1 MPSQKNIQQVK
12 LLIEK
17 ISKAKSIVLANCS
30 GLNVNLQQL
39 LRRKVKEAG
48 GELIVAKNS
57 LLNISLKQEK
67 LDLPHDFKEILQGPT
82 ITLLSYQDE
91 IAPIKALAEFAK
103 NNGLPEIK
111 AGFLNKDALT
121 KEQVE
126 ALAKL
131 PTKIE
136 LLALTVGTIKAP
148 LTGFVNVLSGNLR
161 NLVFALKAI
170 SAKGRSS
177 SGRQTKKGGE

>member
-1 MPSQKNIQQVK
+1 MPSQKNIDQVK
-12 LLIEK
+12 EIAEK
-17 ISKAKSIVLANCS
+17 VTKAKSIVLADYR
-30 GLNVNLQQL
+30 GLSVNLQQV
-39 LRRKVKEAG
+39 LRRKVREAG
-48 GELIVAKNS
+48 GELLVAKNS
-57 LLNISLKQEK
+57 LLKIAATEENYPVN
-67 LDLPHDFKEILQGPT
+67 DLIDSFTGPT
-82 ITLLSYQDE
+82 ITLLAYEDE

-103 NNGLPEIK
+103 ENKLPEIK

-131 PTKIE
+131 PSKIE
-136 LLALTVGTIKAP
+136 LLATTVGTIKAP

-170 SAKGRSS
+170 
-177 SGRQTKKGGE
+177 QTKKGGE